1 MGQKVNPHG
10 LRVGVI
16 KGWDTQWYA
25 DKKDFAKNL
34 KEDYEIRKFI
44 KDKYYAAAVSRVAIE
59 RAASRVVV
67 TVYTGKP
74 GVLIGKAGSEIEV
87 IKKDLSKLTHGKTIV
102 INVTEVRKPDADA
115 QLVAEGVA
123 QQLEKRMSFRRAMKQ
138 AIGRAMRSGVKGVK
152 MMVSGRL
159 DGAEIARCEQ
169 YHEGSIPLQT
179 LRADIDYGFAEAH
192 TTFGTIGVKVWIYK
206 GEVLAKRPKEEKAM
220 LIPKRVKRRKQ
231 HRGMLRGKAHRGNKV
246 AYGEFGLVA
255 AGSARITSRQI
266 EAARI
271 AMTRFIKRGGQVW
284 IDIFPHKPI
293 TRHPAE
299 SRMGS
304 GKGAVEY
311 WVADVLPGRVLFE
324 MAGVPEDIARE
335 AMRLAGHKLPIKTK
349 FMVKG
354 QPNPVTGEL
363 PEGGKKITEGGEG

>member
-25 DKKDFAKNL
+25 DKKDFGKFL
-34 KEDYEIRKFI
+34 KEDYDIRKFI
-44 KDKYYAAAVSRVAIE
+44 KDKYYSASISKIAIE
-59 RAASRVVV
+59 RAANRIVV
-67 TVYTGKP
+67 TIYTGKP

-87 IKKDLSKLTHGKTIV
+87 IKKDLAKLTKGKSVV
-102 INVTEVRKPDADA
+102 INVTEVRKPDSDA

-192 TTFGTIGVKVWIYK
+192 TTFGMIGVKVWIYK
-206 GEVLAKRPKEEKAM
+206 CEG
-220 LIPKRVKRRKQ
+220 
-231 HRGMLRGKAHRGNKV
+231 LRAKAH
-246 AYGEFGLVA
+246 
-255 AGSARITSRQI
+255 
-266 EAARI
+266 
-271 AMTRFIKRGGQVW
+271 
-284 IDIFPHKPI
+284 
-293 TRHPAE
+293 
-299 SRMGS
+299 
-304 GKGAVEY
+304 
-311 WVADVLPGRVLFE
+311 
-324 MAGVPEDIARE
+324 
-335 AMRLAGHKLPIKTK
+335 
-349 FMVKG
+349 
-354 QPNPVTGEL
+354 
-363 PEGGKKITEGGEG
+363 EGGEQ

>member
-34 KEDYEIRKFI
+34 KEDYEIRNFI
-44 KDKYYAAAVSRVAIE
+44 KKKYYAAAISKILIE
-59 RAASRVVV
+59 RAANRVVV
-67 TVYTGKP
+67 TVLTGKP

-87 IKKDLSKLTHGKTIV
+87 IKKDLAALTRGKVIV
-102 INVTEVRKPDADA
+102 ITVTEVRKVDADA
-115 QLVAEGVA
+115 QLVAESVA

-192 TTFGTIGVKVWIYK
+192 TTFGMIGVKVWIYK
-206 GEVLAKRPKEEKAM
+206 GEILKA
-220 LIPKRVKRRKQ
+220 
-231 HRGMLRGKAHRGNKV
+231 KAH
-246 AYGEFGLVA
+246 
-255 AGSARITSRQI
+255 
-266 EAARI
+266 
-271 AMTRFIKRGGQVW
+271 
-284 IDIFPHKPI
+284 
-293 TRHPAE
+293 
-299 SRMGS
+299 
-304 GKGAVEY
+304 
-311 WVADVLPGRVLFE
+311 
-324 MAGVPEDIARE
+324 
-335 AMRLAGHKLPIKTK
+335 
-349 FMVKG
+349 
-354 QPNPVTGEL
+354 
-363 PEGGKKITEGGEG
+363 EGGEQ